1 MKDKKSYKS
10 YKKIKKILN
19 ENRFV
24 KKTKSSI
31 ISLIFS
37 RVGLYALLI
46 GLQIAF
52 FVYLY
57 NYISVDS
64 TVILGSSALISAISL
79 LVVLNME
86 INPYQKLSWF
96 FLIAIFPTF
105 GILFFIL
112 SRVDI
117 GKKMEEKSII
127 DSEDETNYLHAVDDE
142 LIEKIK
148 EYDSDF
154 YRLAKYLND

>member
-86 INPYQKLSWF
+86 INTYLKLS
-96 FLIAIFPTF
+96 LLYIKDILTTF
-105 GILFFIL
+105 
-112 SRVDI
+112 
-117 GKKMEEKSII
+117 
-127 DSEDETNYLHAVDDE
+127 
-142 LIEKIK
+142 
-148 EYDSDF
+148 
-154 YRLAKYLND
+154 